1 MGSIPG
7 DPAGYL
13 RKPRKKKEIMTN
25 IVTRKGLAFGA
36 LVALASTGI
45 AGAPAFAA
53 DLTLAPAAG
62 STYNV
67 LLGDSFTLSASVAG
81 VTPIGQTNNT
91 LKYEIVNATG
101 ATLVNSGEYWD
112 TTANANVGGYVTAS
126 TTTSGTTTQIVTP
139 AAGKV
144 TQTLG
149 KVNKLTINPTT
160 TSSSATFEVVVRA
173 FADLDGSGSVTSGD
187 LVSDP
192 RTVKFIKGSE
202 VTGTLAL
209 DAVNAGVAPT
219 ASLTFN
225 SDINYEQT
233 AAPTAVFTVNGTA
246 DSGSGSVATGSLN
259 SDKNAFTFVRG
270 IGSPNAA
277 AGDIISA
284 KASWLR
290 YDSDSTKA
298 SATSSTLAV
307 AAASTASTGTQTL
320 STSKD
325 VADTTA
331 ANGTNDVE
339 RLVRAGV
346 KTLTAKV
353 SYKNSSSVALGAG
366 APVTV
371 AITANTLALGEE
383 VTVGSK
389 TVKASSTSATYYT
402 TTDANG
408 EVVIPVTA
416 KNGGDAT
423 DVTITVTSASVVKTF
438 GLLWQTAA
446 ATSLVETKAPLGY
459 ATRVIKAG
467 SSFDV
472 AYVLVDQF
480 KQPFT
485 KTDYNYRVVLSTNG
499 NNTIASPYVALVN
512 GVGSAT
518 VVEND
523 PAAAGFTLTATAQ
536 QQTGTGA
543 WGAIGSGVSTT
554 SVVTVATIKDPASVT
569 LGTVLVADTST
580 YAPTASTPVLGAL
593 ANKDLA
599 ALDRR
604 VDTNTAAA
612 TGFTGVATKLSG
624 VVKAADGSVVAGAAV
639 KVAAAGQAFST
650 STTGD
655 VYVAMNE
662 ITVYTDAS
670 GAYTVYAFSKTAGT
684 ITYTTTAGSL
694 TKTQDVKYAG
704 VTTAGAGSVLS
715 LVAPASSQA
724 GRSVDVTSKLVDK
737 YGNPISGVTVTFAI
751 SGAGYLSATSGTTAT
766 DGTVSVKVIAG
777 VNEIGDAV
785 VTSTATIDSKDSA
798 VAKTVTFGST
808 DGYIDVL
815 NGKRASVT
823 WSFAKGKRVAVYLD
837 GVRRYNIVQPGDSEL
852 NLQFNLKKGSHSIKL
867 VIGGVIVD
875 TLSVKVAG

>member
-1 MGSIPG
+1 
-7 DPAGYL
+7 
-13 RKPRKKKEIMTN
+13 MTN

-53 DLTLAPAAG
+53 DLTLAPTAG
-62 STYNV
+62 SSYNV
-67 LLGDSFTLSASVAG
+67 LLGDSFTLNASVAG
-81 VTPIGQTNNT
+81 STPIAQTAGT
-91 LKYEIVNATG
+91 LKYEIVNASG
-101 ATLVNSGEYWD
+101 ATLVNSAQYWNA
-112 TTANANVGGYVTAS
+112 TTSAYADATAS
-126 TTTSGTTTQIVTP
+126 TTGTTTQIVSV
-139 AAGKV
+139 ANV
-144 TQTLG
+144 TSTLG

-160 TSSSATFEVVVRA
+160 TSTSSTFSVVVRA
-173 FADLDGSGSVTSGD
+173 FADLDGSGTVTTGD
-187 LVSDP
+187 LTSDA
-192 RTVKFIKGSE
+192 RTINFIKGSE
-202 VTGTLAL
+202 VTGTVAL
-209 DAVNAGVAPT
+209 DAVNAGTAPT
-219 ASLTFN
+219 ASITF
-225 SDINYEQT
+225 SGDLNYDQI
-233 AAPTAVFTVNGTA
+233 AAPTAVFTANGTA
-246 DSGSGSVATGSLN
+246 DSGTGATATGVLN
-259 SDKNAFTFVRG
+259 STSTAFVFTRATTG
-270 IGSPNAA
+270 TPASPNAV

-290 YDSDSTKA
+290 YDGDTTKA
-298 SATSSTLAV
+298 TATSSALAV
-307 AAASTASTGTQTL
+307 PAASTAASATATL
-320 STSKD
+320 ATSKD
-325 VADTTA
+325 LADTTS
-331 ANGTNDVE
+331 ANGTRDVE

-346 KTLTAKV
+346 KTV
-353 SYKNSSSVALGAG
+353 SASVSFKNGSSVALAAG

-371 AITANTLALGEE
+371 VVTANTLASGEE

-408 EVVIPVTA
+408 AVVLPVTA
-416 KNGGDAT
+416 KNGGNTT
-423 DVTITVTSASVVKTF
+423 DVSIVVTSNNISKSF

-446 ATSLVETKAPLGY
+446 ATTLVETKKPLGN

-480 KQPFT
+480 GQPFT
-485 KTDYNYRVVLSTNG
+485 KTDYSYRVALTTSG
-499 NNTIASPYVALVN
+499 ANTIASPYVTLTN
-512 GVGSAT
+512 GIGSAT
-518 VVEND
+518 IVEND
-523 PAAAGFTLTATAQ
+523 PAAAGFTLTGTVQ
-536 QQTGTGA
+536 SQTGTGA
-543 WGAIGSGVSTT
+543 WTGAGVSTT
-554 SVVTVATIKDPASVT
+554 SVVTVVSALSTPASVT
-569 LGTVLVADTST
+569 LATVTVNDGYVYDKSVST
-580 YAPTASTPVLGAL
+580 AATNAAAGLASL

-599 ALDRR
+599 AIDRT
-604 VDTNTAAA
+604 VDVNTVAA
-612 TGFTGVATKLSG
+612 TGFDHVATLLSG
-624 VVKAADGSVVAGAAV
+624 TVKAADGSVVPGVAV

-650 STTGD
+650 SATGD

-662 ITVYTDAS
+662 LTVYTNAS
-670 GAYTVYAFSKTAGT
+670 GVYTVYAFSKTAGV
-684 ITYTTTAGSL
+684 ITYTTTVGDVV
-694 TKTQDVKYAG
+694 KTQEVKYAG

-715 LVAPASSQA
+715 VAVAAAAQA
-724 GRSVDVTSKLVDK
+724 GRSVDVTTKLVDK
-737 YGNPISGVTVTFAI
+737 YGNAISGVAVTFAI

-777 VNEIGDAV
+777 ANDLGDAV
-785 VTSTATIDSKDSA
+785 VTATATIDGTASA

-875 TLSVKVAG
+875 TLSIKVAK